1 MAASAN
7 DYFQKVGR
15 STATTLSAPGYTVA
29 DTAITVASTTNWPTT
44 TGITFAIDEVDASG
58 NRVTGTYN
66 VFRGTVSSATQIN
79 NLTYVGGDAN
89 RNYSAGATT
98 RVYILVSSYR
108 DNRLVDGL
116 LVSHDQDGTLKAGAV
131 DGAGVLASNVVET
144 AKIKDGAV
152 TPEKLS
158 TSPTGFGL
166 QEIARTTLSSASDT
180 ITVSSIPTKKYLF
193 IKAVLIPTGGNIT
206 GTLKLN
212 NDTGTNYTIRYAD
225 NFAGGGSASLTSQ
238 SPTGWA
244 DNGTAFN
251 VLVAEIKIANL
262 AIYEKMAVG
271 TIWGGNVVGA
281 ANATNIRY
289 WSGKWTNTTDQI
301 NRVDI
306 INFGTGDYAAGSEV
320 VILGHN

>member
-1 MAASAN
+1 MANLSGVN
-7 DYFQKVGR
+7 KYFSVAKEGF
-15 STATTLSAPGYTVA
+15 ATTTSAP
-29 DTAITVASTTNWPTT
+29 IAS
-44 TGITFAIDEVDASG
+44 
-58 NRVTGTYN
+58 
-66 VFRGTVSSATQIN
+66 
-79 NLTYVGGDAN
+79 
-89 RNYSAGATT
+89 GATT
-98 RVYILVSSYR
+98 VQLSSVAGYSNGDTVVLVI
-108 DNRLVDGL
+108 DAGDVAKKQAFTGTVDTGGTQITNVVWTEGANTSHIIGAPVIDYVTASHQSMTTKGL

-131 DGAGVLASNVVET
+131 DVAGVLASNVVET

-166 QEIARTTLSSASDT
+166 QEIARTTLSSTSDT
-180 ITVSSIPTKKYLF
+180 ITISSIPAKKYLF
-193 IKAVLIPTGGNIT
+193 IKAILIPTGGNIT

-212 NDTGTNYTIRYAD
+212 NDTGANYTIRYAD

-238 SPTGWA
+238 SPTGWS
-244 DNGTAFN
+244 DNGTASS

-271 TIWGGNVVGA
+271 TIWGGNVSGA

-289 WSGKWTNTTDQI
+289 WSGKWANTTDQI

-306 INFGTGDYAAGSEV
+306 INLGTGDYAAGSEV

>member
-1 MAASAN
+1 MANLSGVN
-7 DYFQKVGR
+7 KYFSVAKEGF
-15 STATTLSAPGYTVA
+15 ATTTSAP
-29 DTAITVASTTNWPTT
+29 VAS
-44 TGITFAIDEVDASG
+44 
-58 NRVTGTYN
+58 
-66 VFRGTVSSATQIN
+66 
-79 NLTYVGGDAN
+79 
-89 RNYSAGATT
+89 GATT
-98 RVYILVSSYR
+98 VQLSSVAGYSNGDTVVLVI
-108 DNRLVDGL
+108 DAGDVAKKQAFTGTVDTGGTQITNVVWTEGANTSHIIGAPVIDYVTASHQSMTTKGL